1 MSRSRIWIAAPITLA
16 FGLIA
21 CLTSAPPLAVPTP
34 SSIQAPAT
42 TQPSA
47 ASPSATP
54 AISKQRVTF
63 QSDGLTLEGF
73 LFKPAGPGPFPG
85 IIWNHGSEQNPDSG
99 PQFDSV
105 AAIFVPAGY
114 AVFAPVRRGQGK
126 SQGPYISDQMAQV
139 RQAQGAEAARKFF
152 VEQMAGPQLDDQLA
166 GLAYLKSQPYVDAN
180 RLAVVGCSYGGIE
193 TLFAAERGAGFKA
206 AVAESPGA
214 ESWDGNPLLQARLL
228 QAVDAINIPV
238 FLLHPEKDAS
248 VAPGYTLGAEF
259 QKLGKPYGLEIYPP
273 YGPADQQ
280 GHCFGGAA
288 GFHIW
293 GPDVLNFLA
302 NTLPQ

>member
-1 MSRSRIWIAAPITLA
+1 
-16 FGLIA
+16 
-21 CLTSAPPLAVPTP
+21 V
-34 SSIQAPAT
+34 PAT
-42 TQPSA
+42 T
-47 ASPSATP
+47 SPATL

-63 QSDGLTLEGF
+63 QSDGLTLIGF

-85 IIWNHGSEQNPDSG
+85 IIWNHGSEQHPDTG
-99 PQFDSV
+99 PEFDAV
-105 AAIFVPAGY
+105 ASILVPAGY
-114 AVFAPVRRGQGK
+114 VVFAPVRRGHGA
-126 SQGPYISDQMAQV
+126 SQGAYIEDQVAQIK
-139 RQAQGAEAARKFF
+139 QSQGIEAARKFF
-152 VEQMAGPQLDDQLA
+152 VQQMAGPQLDDQLA
-166 GLAYLKSQPYVDAN
+166 GLAYLKSQAYVDTT

-214 ESWDGNPLLQARLL
+214 ESWDGNPALQARLL

-238 FLLHPEKDAS
+238 FLLHPEKDANVS
-248 VAPGYTLGAEF
+248 PGYILGQEF

-273 YGPADQQ
+273 FGPAAEQ
-280 GHCFGGAA
+280 GHCFGGAP

-302 NTLPQ
+302 NAVP

>member
-1 MSRSRIWIAAPITLA
+1 MGHSRYWVVVPVVLA
-16 FGLIA
+16 FGLVA
-21 CLTSAPPLAVPTP
+21 CLASA
-34 SSIQAPAT
+34 
-42 TQPSA
+42 QPSA
-47 ASPSATP
+47 APTPVPTLVQPSPVP
-54 AISKQRVTF
+54 AISRQRVTF

-73 LFKPAGPGPFPG
+73 LFKPAGSGPFPG
-85 IIWNHGSEQNPDSG
+85 IIWNHGSEQNPDNG
-99 PQFDSV
+99 PEFEAV
-105 AAIFVPAGY
+105 ASIFVPAGY
-114 AVFAPVRRGQGK
+114 AVFAPVRRGQGT
-126 SQGPYISDQMAQV
+126 SQGQYISDQVAQV
-139 RQAQGAEAARKFF
+139 RQSQGAEAARQFF
-152 VEQMAGPQLDDQLA
+152 VQQMTGPQLDDQLA
-166 GLAYLKSQPYVDAN
+166 GLAYLKSQPYVDGN

-214 ESWDGNPLLQARLL
+214 ESWEGNPALQARLL

-273 YGPADQQ
+273 FGPADQQ

-302 NTLPQ
+302 NTLPH